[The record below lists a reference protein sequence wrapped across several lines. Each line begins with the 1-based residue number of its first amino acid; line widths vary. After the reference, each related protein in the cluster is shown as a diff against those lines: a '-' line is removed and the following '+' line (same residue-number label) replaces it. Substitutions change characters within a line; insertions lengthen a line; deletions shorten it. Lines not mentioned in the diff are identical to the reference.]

1 VRKIFLLVVI
11 FSVLANAQVKEEF
24 RGVWLTNVDSYVLAT
39 DNSIVEAM
47 NYLSSMGINVIFPVV
62 YNKGFTLYYS
72 DVMGNL
78 FNKPIINDASFQNRD
93 FLERIIIEAHRVG
106 IEVIPWFEFGF
117 SSSYSQNGGHIVAA
131 FPSWASKNSNG
142 QLTVKNGFDWLSGI
156 NPEVQNFM
164 ISLVT
169 EVIDK
174 YDVDGVQGD
183 DRLPALPYEGGYDS
197 VTVAI
202 YKSEHSGANPP
213 SSAGDPSWRRW
224 RADKL
229 TQFLSRMRDSVKVR
243 SPHLI
248 LSSSPTP
255 FPWGYNEYLQDSKN
269 WAKFGLVDNIIPQ
282 LYRYELS
289 AYINTL
295 IESISQVRVENPAIH
310 FPGVLIKSGS
320 YVITPE
326 LVREKIR
333 AHRNRGIKGECF
345 FFYEGLRANNNRIGD
360 SIKVQFYGDQ
370 ALLPYRNGNIWRPK
384 GNIKNEN
391 EAGVTVSG
399 TWENYQMAGFQGGV
413 IRTNRTDEYAAVE
426 YNLDIEFSAWYD
438 VYGFMVPNTP
448 WTKKGRYVIY
458 SSTDSTV
465 FEIDQSILNKRGWQ
479 KIGTAYLEKGTGK
492 KVLKIDNTNLE
503 AGRFLVADAVML
515 LINRKLSPD
524 VVITTVSENENEIA
538 PKSYRLEQN
547 YPNPFNPGTRI
558 RYSIKEEG
566 KVELRVYDLLGREV
580 RELVNEVKPVG
591 VYESEFEGSD
601 LTSGIYFYRMKV
613 NNEVFSG
620 KMMLIK

>member
-93 FLERIIIEAHRVG
+93 FLEKIIIEAHRVG

-310 FPGVLIKSGS
+310 FPGVLIKAGS

-391 EAGVTVSG
+391 EAGVTVTG